1 MTIQKTRDQNR
12 LTLALYGRLDT
23 ITTPHLEAE
32 LKTLDAQICEVV
44 LDLAELCYLSS
55 WGLRAIASLK
65 KKLAGHGK
73 LVICHVQKPVMD
85 VFDITGFSDV
95 LSIV

>member
-1 MTIQKTRDQNR
+1 MTIQKTIEQNR
-12 LTLALYGRLDT
+12 LTLALSGRLDT
-23 ITTPHLEAE
+23 ITTPQLETE
-32 LKTLDAQICEVV
+32 LKALDGQICEVV

-55 WGLRAIASLK
+55 SGLRAIASLQ

-73 LVICHVQKPVMD
+73 MVIYNVQKPVMD

>member
-1 MTIQKTRDQNR
+1 MTIQITRDQNK
-12 LTLALYGRLDT
+12 LTLALSGRLDT
-23 ITTPHLEAE
+23 ITTPQLEAE
-32 LKTLDAQICEVV
+32 LKTLDAQIGEVV

-55 WGLRAIASLK
+55 SGLRAIASLQ
-65 KKLAGHGK
+65 KKLSGHGK